1 MIYINKVKN
10 RKKNKNEAAINKER
24 KNERKKGEKKAAVI
38 LKLFNNAYTSY
49 QVMLKYGF
57 LLIALIFQ
65 TTVTF

>member
-1 MIYINKVKN
+1 M
-10 RKKNKNEAAINKER
+10 KER
-24 KNERKKGEKKAAVI
+24 KGKKKAAVI